1 MKIEINEPCEQWLR
15 DIMDKAFSKVEF
27 QGLGH
32 EAEIYV
38 YDGEL
43 MDINIRYWESPLE
56 CNHELMFEKVRPFQ
70 LEYRIREHEGTYYI
84 MYTLYEKMLDIE
96 HREMDGKLDV
106 RHKYIPCST
115 GVHITNSIGAD
126 LYVLYFPE

>member
-27 QGLGH
+27 QGSGH

-43 MDINIRYWESPLE
+43 MDINIRYWESLNTGLE
-56 CNHELMFEKVRPFQ
+56 NMKV
-70 LEYRIREHEGTYYI
+70 LI
-84 MYTLYEKMLDIE
+84 TLCTRCTKRCLI
-96 HREMDGKLDV
+96 
-106 RHKYIPCST
+106 
-115 GVHITNSIGAD
+115 
-126 LYVLYFPE
+126 